1 VSHAVTAAI
10 LYAQN
15 LFWLDDSCL
24 GCGFMLITLTT
35 DFGHRDPF
43 VGIMKGV
50 IARINPKA
58 QVIDLT
64 HGIPPQDVMAAA
76 LALRHSV
83 AYFPRDS
90 IHVVVVDPGVGGPRR
105 PLLIESAG
113 NYFIGPDNGVLSL
126 AAAAAESVQVIELSN
141 PDYRLKPTS
150 ATFHGRDIFA
160 PAAAHLSLGV
170 APAAFGGELASFTRL
185 RMPKVT
191 QSQNRLEGEVVYVD
205 GYGNLFTNIDEHD
218 LTGLPLGKLVIGVGA
233 RVIRGLAPSYDSVKT
248 NELAAL
254 VNSWGMLEIAAYKGN
269 AQENCGVKVG
279 DKVILSTDA

>member
-1 VSHAVTAAI
+1 MATGRPGI

-24 GCGFMLITLTT
+24 ERGFMLITLTT

-50 IARINPKA
+50 IAGINPKA

-90 IHVVVVDPGVGGPRR
+90 IHVVVVDPGVGGSRR

-126 AAAAAESVQVIELSN
+126 ATAAAESLQVFELSN
-141 PDYRLKPTS
+141 PDYRLEPTS

-170 APAAFGGELASFTRL
+170 R
-185 RMPKVT
+185 R
-191 QSQNRLEGEVVYVD
+191 
-205 GYGNLFTNIDEHD
+205 
-218 LTGLPLGKLVIGVGA
+218 LPL
-233 RVIRGLAPSYDSVKT
+233 
-248 NELAAL
+248 AANWL
-254 VNSWGMLEIAAYKGN
+254 HLLSSK
-269 AQENCGVKVG
+269 CPKSC
-279 DKVILSTDA
+279 KVITDWKARLYTSTATATCLQTSMSMI

>member
-1 VSHAVTAAI
+1 
-10 LYAQN
+10 
-15 LFWLDDSCL
+15 
-24 GCGFMLITLTT
+24 MLITLTT

-50 IARINPKA
+50 IAGINPKA

-90 IHVVVVDPGVGGPRR
+90 IHVVVVDPGVGGSRR

-126 AAAAAESVQVIELSN
+126 ATAAAESLQVFELSN
-141 PDYRLKPTS
+141 PDYRLEPTS

-170 APAAFGGELASFTRL
+170 AASAFGGKLASFTKL
-185 RMPKVT
+185 KMPKVM
-191 QSQNRLEGEVVYVD
+191 QSHNRLEGEVVYVD

-233 RVIRGLAPSYDSVKT
+233 CVIRGLAPSYDAVKA
-248 NELAAL
+248 NELTAL

-269 AQENCGVKVG
+269 AQQNCGVKVG

>member
-1 VSHAVTAAI
+1 MATGRPGI

-24 GCGFMLITLTT
+24 ERGFMLITLTT

-50 IARINPKA
+50 IAGINPKA

-90 IHVVVVDPGVGGPRR
+90 IHVVVVDPGVGGSRR

-126 AAAAAESVQVIELSN
+126 TTAAAESLQVFELSN
-141 PDYRLKPTS
+141 PDYRLEPTS

-170 APAAFGGELASFTRL
+170 TPSAFGCKLASFTRL
-185 RMPKVT
+185 RVPKVM
-191 QSQNRLEGEVVYVD
+191 QSHNRLEGEVVYVD

-218 LTGLPLGKLVIGVGA
+218 LTGLPLGKLTIGVGA
-233 RVIRGLAPSYDSVKT
+233 RVIHGLAPSYDSVKT

-269 AQENCGVKVG
+269 AQQNCGVKVG
-279 DKVILSTDA
+279 DKVILSADA

>member
-1 VSHAVTAAI
+1 MATGRPGI

-24 GCGFMLITLTT
+24 ERGFMLITLTT

-50 IARINPKA
+50 IAGINPKA

-90 IHVVVVDPGVGGPRR
+90 IHVVVVDPGVGGSRR

-126 AAAAAESVQVIELSN
+126 ATEPRNRCKSLS
-141 PDYRLKPTS
+141 
-150 ATFHGRDIFA
+150 
-160 PAAAHLSLGV
+160 
-170 APAAFGGELASFTRL
+170 
-185 RMPKVT
+185 
-191 QSQNRLEGEVVYVD
+191 
-205 GYGNLFTNIDEHD
+205 
-218 LTGLPLGKLVIGVGA
+218 
-233 RVIRGLAPSYDSVKT
+233 
-248 NELAAL
+248 
-254 VNSWGMLEIAAYKGN
+254 
-269 AQENCGVKVG
+269 
-279 DKVILSTDA
+279 